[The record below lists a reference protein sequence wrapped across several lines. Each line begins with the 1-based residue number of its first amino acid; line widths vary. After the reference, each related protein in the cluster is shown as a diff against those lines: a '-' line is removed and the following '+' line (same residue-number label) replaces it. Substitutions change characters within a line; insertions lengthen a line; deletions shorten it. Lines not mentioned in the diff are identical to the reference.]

1 MIAKPVLSLL
11 GLAAALGCSPS
22 GIAPKPLATAAA
34 PAASPG
40 ETTTTAA
47 PTIVFLGTSLTAGFG
62 LDPEQAYPAL
72 IQKKIDAAGLR
83 YRVVNAGV
91 SGETSAG
98 ARRRID
104 WILQKPVAVLVV
116 ETGAN
121 DGLRGQDL
129 SELRDN
135 IQAIFDRAWRQ
146 VPPPRLV
153 LVGMEVITNYGADYV
168 KGFHAVYVELARSN
182 QVTFVPFL
190 LEGVGGVPALNQAD
204 GIHPTAEGQQ
214 RLADNVWK
222 VLRPLIESRP

>member
-40 ETTTTAA
+40 ETTTAAA

-129 SELRDN
+129 SQLRDN
-135 IQAIFDRAWRQ
+135 IQAIFDRARRQ

-153 LVGMEVITNYGADYV
+153 LVGMETLTNYGADYV
-168 KGFHAVYVELARSN
+168 KGFHAVYFELARSN
-182 QVTFVPFL
+182 QATFVPFL
-190 LEGVGGVPALNQAD
+190 LEGVGGVAALNQAD